1 MKKSLSMALSLLAAL
16 AATLTISVGVLAL
29 APSGPGDIA
38 YSSTST
44 TGQAEHVMDNDG
56 GAEIRVQT
64 GVGTN
69 GTPPPT
75 TAPPDLSSGTA
86 SARSHAVTTGN
97 GDAEAHTSAYVLD
110 DSSGTAN
117 AESNATAIGDGADAN
132 VYANAQIINGSS
144 GTATVVSNAE
154 ATGADSDAWSD
165 NSAYLTNGASGN
177 LTAIGNAFAS
187 NGAYAYTDS
196 EIVLSELDGNLFTW
210 TWVTSSGE
218 DAWADGRAE
227 IKNPGLD
234 VTNGI
239 EYNYDLE
246 PGVYWDYDAQG
257 GNYGLAAVLV
267 IDPTNIF
274 AIAISNSVGIDTQ
287 VLAKV
292 YGQSVFVGVDIGER
306 SK

>member
-1 MKKSLSMALSLLAAL
+1 MALSLLAAL

-38 YSSTST
+38 YSSTT
-44 TGQAEHVMDNDG
+44 NTGQAEHVMDNDG

-64 GVGTN
+64 GVGT
-69 GTPPPT
+69 TAPPSA
-75 TAPPDLSSGTA
+75 TAPPDYSTGSATA
-86 SARSHAVTTGN
+86 KSHAVTTGN
-97 GDAEAHTSAYVLD
+97 GDADAHTSAHVLD

-117 AESNATAIGDGADAN
+117 AESNATAIGDCSHAYAN
-132 VYANAQIINGSS
+132 ANAQIINGSS

-154 ATGADSDAWSD
+154 ATGAGSDAQSD

-196 EIVLSELDGNLFTW
+196 EITLSELNGNLYTW

-227 IKNPGLD
+227 IKYPGLD
-234 VTNGI
+234 MTNGI
-239 EYNYDLE
+239 VYNYALV
-246 PGVYWDYDAQG
+246 PGVYFDYDAQG

-274 AIAISNSVGIDTQ
+274 AIAISNSVGIDTE

-306 SK
+306 YK